1 MNQDENLKLEYE
13 ALMRDRG
20 FRGEVSDDPENRR
33 HARLAFKTGTTI
45 AVQLEPV
52 SCQII
57 NISVGGLSFYSDI
70 PLPGGESIT
79 INLNDELSLYLR
91 VDSCH
96 MEEIE
101 PVLMVTNHKYI
112 VGARFIDEMDGY
124 RVMSEVLRTHGHS
137 LFALRS

>member
-1 MNQDENLKLEYE
+1 MNQAADWKSEYE
-13 ALMRDRG
+13 TLMKDRG
-20 FRGEVSDDPENRR
+20 FHEEHAEDEKNRR

-45 AVQLEPV
+45 AVQMEPV
-52 SCQII
+52 ACQII

-70 PLPGGESIT
+70 PLPGGQSIT

-101 PVLMVTNHKYI
+101 PVLMVTTHKYI
-112 VGARFIDEMDGY
+112 VGARFIDEDDGY
-124 RVMSEVLRTHGHS
+124 RVMSEVLKSHGNS
-137 LFALRS
+137 LFELSS

>member
-1 MNQDENLKLEYE
+1 MDQESNWKIEYQSLMENH
-13 ALMRDRG
+13 G
-20 FRGEVSDDPENRR
+20 FAGYVSDDPENRK

-70 PLPGGESIT
+70 PLPDDQFIT
-79 INLNDELSLYLR
+79 INLNDELSLNLR

-96 MEEIE
+96 MEEIQ
-101 PVLMVTNHKYI
+101 PVMMVTMHKYI
-112 VGARFIDEMDGY
+112 VGARFFHEMDGY
-124 RVMSEVLRTHGHS
+124 RIMSEVLRSHGES
-137 LFALRS
+137 LFALTG

>member
-1 MNQDENLKLEYE
+1 MNQDANLKLEYE
-13 ALMRDRG
+13 ALMKDRG
-20 FRGEVSDDPENRR
+20 FHGEVSGDPENRR

-70 PLPGGESIT
+70 PLPDGESIT

-101 PVLMVTNHKYI
+101 PILMVTNHKYI
-112 VGARFIDEMDGY
+112 VGAKFFNEMDGY